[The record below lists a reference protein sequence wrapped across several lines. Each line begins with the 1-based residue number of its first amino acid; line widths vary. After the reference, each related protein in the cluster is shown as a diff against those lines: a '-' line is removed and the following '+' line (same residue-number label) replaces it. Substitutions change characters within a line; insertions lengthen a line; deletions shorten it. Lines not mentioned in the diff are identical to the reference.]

1 MSPKKKALFIAQ
13 EITPYLKNSPLGDL
27 SRLTAT
33 RVAENGYEVRMFMPK
48 YGAVN
53 ERRNQLHE
61 VIRLSGQNIPIDDTD
76 HPLVLKVATLAAQR
90 IQVYFIDNEDYFHRN
105 VTRLETEEFPA
116 DNDERAIFF
125 TRGVIETA
133 KKLKWEPVVVHSM
146 GWLSA
151 LVPLYLR
158 KAYADDPTMG
168 GAKVVYGITSGTFEG
183 TLDPRFREK
192 LLADGFTADDLRP
205 LGNDDADVD
214 VNALHRLA
222 IAYCD
227 GVVADVETLPAE
239 LLAYAKELGKP
250 ILPYEQRIEGL
261 PDFYDTL

>member
-13 EITPYLKNSPLGDL
+13 EITPYLKTSPLGDL

-90 IQVYFIDNEDYFHRN
+90 IQVYFIDNDDYFHHN
-105 VTRLETEEFPA
+105 VGKLEIDEFLE

-133 KKLKWEPVVVHSM
+133 KKLKWEPVVTHTI
-146 GWLSA
+146 GWLTA
-151 LVPLYLR
+151 LAPLYLR
-158 KAYADDPTMG
+158 KAYADDPTVG
-168 GAKVVYGITSGTFEG
+168 RCKVVYSLTAGSFEG
-183 TLDPRFREK
+183 ALDPRFQEK
-192 LLADGFTADDLRP
+192 LMADGFTAADLKP
-205 LGNDDADVD
+205 LGDAPADVQ
-214 VNALHRLA
+214 ALHRLA
-222 IAYCD
+222 IAYAD
-227 GVVADVETLPAE
+227 GVVIDSEEAA
-239 LLAYAKELGKP
+239 LAPLIQYAQELGKP
-250 ILPYEQRIEGL
+250 VLPFEQRIEGL